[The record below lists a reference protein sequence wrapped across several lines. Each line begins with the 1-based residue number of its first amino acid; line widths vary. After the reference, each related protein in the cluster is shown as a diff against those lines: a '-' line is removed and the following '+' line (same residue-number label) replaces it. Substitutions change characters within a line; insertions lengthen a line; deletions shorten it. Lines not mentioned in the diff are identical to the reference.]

1 MSQATPLAGGHQVLR
16 VPAFTDNYL
25 WLITDGKGHA
35 VAVDPG
41 AAEPIEQALQQ
52 RELSLRA
59 ILLTHHHPDHVGGV
73 QALRQRHPVPVFG
86 PDDPRLAGLVDH
98 PVGEGSRVRIPAAGC
113 DFAVWHLPGHTASHI
128 AYVGH
133 GAAFV
138 GDTLFSCGC
147 GRLFEGTPAQMLHSL
162 DRLAALPGPTLVF
175 CAHEYTRSNAEFALH
190 WEPDNTALGECYR
203 SALALARGDS
213 TIPTSIGHE
222 RAINPFLRCDQDG
235 IRKRLEQVL
244 GQTLDSRLAT
254 FTALR
259 AQKDVYVPSTA
270 PR

>member
-1 MSQATPLAGGHQVLR
+1 MSPVTPLPDGHRVLR
-16 VPAFTDNYL
+16 VHAFTDNYL
-25 WLITDGKGHA
+25 WLIADANGQA

-41 AAEPIEQALQQ
+41 AAEPIEQALQ
-52 RELSLRA
+52 RHALSLQA

-73 QALRQRHPVPVFG
+73 PALLARHPVPVFG
-86 PDDPRLAGLVDH
+86 PVDPRLSALVDH
-98 PVGEGSRVRIPAAGC
+98 PVAEGSQVSIAAASVE
-113 DFAVWHLPGHTASHI
+113 FTVWHLPGHTSSHI

-147 GRLFEGTPAQMLHSL
+147 GRLFEGSPADMLHSL
-162 DRLAALPGPTLVF
+162 DRLKALPGPTLVF

-235 IRKRLEQVL
+235 IRKRLEQAL
-244 GQTLDSRLAT
+244 GQTLDSRLAL

-259 AQKDVYVPSTA
+259 AQKDIYVPTTT